1 MDHAD
6 PPPAGSLEPLHD
18 SLAGT
23 DAGLGEKYTM
33 NAHRTSTEMGWGR
46 GTAPFPRP
54 HPQKQNA
61 AVYTKVWTHLV
72 RVLLQSAIAYFHE
85 SELQLHHLKHV
96 LHPRPHLGL
105 CPVFSPRHFIHDL
118 ALVAT
123 ASLGEIPR
131 SWRAL
136 ADHAGLPLIR
146 SVAPHPRFFPMQ
158 QVRQHR
164 PALTVTNL
172 EIVSNSCN

>member
-6 PPPAGSLEPLHD
+6 PPLAGSLEPLHD

-61 AVYTKVWTHLV
+61 AVYTKVWTHLIV
-72 RVLLQSAIAYFHE
+72 NK
-85 SELQLHHLKHV
+85 QLTCFQFV
-96 LHPRPHLGL
+96 QTFDPAR
-105 CPVFSPRHFIHDL
+105 FRHF
-118 ALVAT
+118 
-123 ASLGEIPR
+123 
-131 SWRAL
+131 
-136 ADHAGLPLIR
+136 
-146 SVAPHPRFFPMQ
+146 
-158 QVRQHR
+158 
-164 PALTVTNL
+164 
-172 EIVSNSCN
+172 SNVNAYC